1 MKIRATAALFLLLPP
16 ACVDDGGQAETLLAD
31 AEELV
36 AAARNEQSAAGKL
49 PLLENARGK
58 LHRIVGYH
66 PSTTLAADLREGRV
80 AGTLSLAAV
89 DQQVRHARMDA
100 CLGNVGYECLIES
113 ALAAARVHLESGQ
126 GHDTIAV
133 AQARLGDTDGAL
145 ATVDEL
151 LGSGLAIPEWRT
163 AALLELIAPAQAAK
177 GDVEGAL
184 ATAERIRQLNATDE
198 RVELPGHV
206 QAAIAVAQAR
216 AGEPDSALVTS
227 AGLPEWEAPLFA
239 HVLTHV
245 ARARAGTGDAEG
257 AAQALDAAAALL
269 GPDMGIYPLFPLDR
283 HSVQI
288 QFRGIAE
295 AQVDMGDIQGAVE
308 TVSRAIEVAEQVQ
321 SRAGPEINH
330 LVHALADFASMWAAI
345 GEEDRAARLL
355 ARARSSAGQL
365 DGDRRYDAL
374 RLLVPFL
381 GEFGAVDTARALA
394 DSLANAGRGGMVPE
408 WRSWWAISER
418 LVAEGE
424 TDGATR
430 AADRI
435 DRGFHGLAAHI
446 RVASAWAR
454 SGDTA
459 AAVQLLTG
467 IVADVSR
474 DGVPG
479 HEWETADRYAQ
490 AALLRLAAGGL
501 AEAGDMEAAVA
512 ALAEALSAASRI
524 EAPSEHLARFLDGVP
539 VPDLLPPDDS
549 VAAFV
554 GALAEAGDLIGH
566 QWLWAWEDGFYRGWA
581 LQAIACVAESEGIP
595 LAPEALREAAM
606 AMGEPRYDVGSWVLR
621 AVALALLE
629 RPCPDEVM
637 SSTRPGSD
645 RL

>member
-1 MKIRATAALFLLLPP
+1 MKTLSTAALLLLLLP
-16 ACVDDGGQAETLLAD
+16 ACADDGGQAEVLLAD

-36 AAARNEQSAAGKL
+36 VAARNESSAAGKL
-49 PLLENARGK
+49 PLLLTARRK

-66 PSTTLAADLREGRV
+66 PTTTLAADLREGRM

-89 DQQVRHARMDA
+89 DQQVRHARMEA
-100 CLGNVGYECLIES
+100 CLENAGYECLIEN

-126 GHDTIAV
+126 GHDSIAA
-133 AQARLGDTDGAL
+133 AQARLGDTEGAL

-151 LGSGLAIPEWRT
+151 LGSGLAIPEWWT
-163 AALLELIAPAQAAK
+163 VALLELIVPVQAAQ

-184 ATAERIRQLNATDE
+184 ATAERIWQLNAMREHAFFPD
-198 RVELPGHV
+198 HV
-206 QAAIAVAQAR
+206 WAAIAVAQAN
-216 AGEPDSALVTS
+216 AGEADSALASS
-227 AGLPEWEAPLFA
+227 ANLSDREAPLSA

-245 ARARAGTGDAEG
+245 ARARDAAGDAEG
-257 AAQALDAAAALL
+257 AAHALDAAAALL
-269 GPDMGIYPLFPLDR
+269 GPDMGIYPLLPLDR

-288 QFRGIAE
+288 VFRGIAE
-295 AQVDMGDIQGAVE
+295 AQLDMGDIRGAAE

-321 SRAGPEINH
+321 SRVDPEINH

-345 GEEDRAARLL
+345 GEGDRAARLL
-355 ARARSSAGQL
+355 ALARSSGGQL
-365 DGDRRYDAL
+365 DADRRHDA

-381 GEFGAVDTARALA
+381 AEFGAVEAARALA
-394 DSLANAGRGGMVPE
+394 DSLADAGRGGIVPE
-408 WRSWWAISER
+408 WPSWWAIAER
-418 LVAEGE
+418 LAAEGD

-435 DRGFHGLAAHI
+435 DRGFHRLAAHI
-446 RVASAWAR
+446 RIASARAR

-474 DGVPG
+474 EGVPG

-501 AEAGDMEAAVA
+501 AEAGDMEAAAA

-524 EAPSEHLARFLDGVP
+524 EAPSNHFARSPDGVP

-549 VAAFV
+549 VADFV
-554 GALAEAGDLIGH
+554 EALAEAGDLIGR
-566 QWLWAWEDGFYRGWA
+566 QWLWSWEDGFHRGWA
-581 LQAIACVAESEGIP
+581 LQEIACVAESQRIP
-595 LAPEALREAAM
+595 LAPETLREAALV
-606 AMGEPRYDVGSWVLR
+606 MGEPRYDVGSWVLR

-629 RPCPDEVM
+629 RPCRDEVV
-637 SSTRPGSD
+637 SSTGPGSD